1 MISDVIRIALK
12 KIPRPILIKISYLF
26 KWLIPLFYRGN
37 NFEDPIDGRKYSRL
51 LPYGY
56 KDQQRENALAPGSL
70 SLERHRLLWLYLK
83 NESDFFTADKKMLHI
98 APEQCF
104 IQKFRNQKNLDYTTA
119 DIESPLADI
128 LMDVQN
134 IPFEDNTFDV
144 VFCNHVLEHVE
155 DDDKAMSELYRILK
169 PKGLGIFQVPQDVE
183 LKHTY
188 EDTSITDPDERAKHF
203 GQYDHLRIYGLD
215 YFNKL
220 RKVGFDVDPN
230 RYSENYSIEKIKRY
244 ALAKDEI
251 LPVCTKCIEV

>member
-1 MISDVIRIALK
+1 MISKIIRIALNI
-12 KIPRPILIKISYLF
+12 IPRPVLIRISYLF

-37 NFEDPIDGRKYSRL
+37 NFEDPIDGKKYSKL

-70 SLERHRLLWLYLK
+70 SLERHRLLWLFLK
-83 NESDFFTADKKMLHI
+83 KETDFFSTNKKMLHI

-104 IQKFRNQKNLDYTTA
+104 VDKFRKQKNLDYTTA
-119 DIESPLADI
+119 DIESPLADV

-134 IPFEDNTFDV
+134 IPFEDNTFDI

-155 DDDKAMSELYRILK
+155 DDKKAMQELYRILK
-169 PKGLGIFQVPQDVE
+169 PGGLGIFQVPQDVN
-183 LKHTY
+183 LQITY
-188 EDTSITDPDERAKHF
+188 ENASITSPEERAIHF

-215 YFNKL
+215 FFNKL
-220 RKVGFDVDPN
+220 RSVGFKVSPT
-230 RYSENYSIEKIKRY
+230 RYSKNYSPSEIKRF

-251 LPVCTKCIEV
+251 LPICWK